1 MSAKTRDLA
10 GPGASAGPAPSP
22 GPRSGPH
29 PGSGASVVSFTRM
42 EDGTREDY
50 ELLDAAERD
59 HVRALPDHVL
69 GALMKLDHSL
79 PGYPVSRL
87 GHSLQAA
94 TRALRDGADRELI
107 VAALIHDVGDELA
120 PYNHSEI
127 AAGIIR
133 PYVRPEVTWIV
144 EQHGLFQTYYY
155 AHHGGRDRNARDQF
169 LGHPWYQAC
178 KDFCANWDQNSF
190 DPRYSCEPLGTFEP
204 LLREIFARPAH
215 DPRYVGKA

>member
-1 MSAKTRDLA
+1 MTDKIAERAAPAAK
-10 GPGASAGPAPSP
+10 
-22 GPRSGPH
+22 
-29 PGSGASVVSFTRM
+29 VVSFHRM

-50 ELLDAAERD
+50 ELLDLGEREY
-59 HVRALPDHVL
+59 VRALPDRIL
-69 GALMKLDHSL
+69 AALQKLDQSL

-94 TRALRDGADRELI
+94 TRALKDGADDELI
-107 VAALIHDVGDELA
+107 VAALIHDVGDDLA

-155 AHHGGRDRNARDQF
+155 AHHYDRDRNAREKF
-169 LGHPWYQAC
+169 RAHPWYQAC
-178 KDFCANWDQNSF
+178 KDFCADWDQCSF
-190 DPRYSCEPLGTFEP
+190 DPGYPSEPLAAFEP
-204 LLREIFARPAH
+204 RLREIFSRPAH